1 MDGVK
6 LYMAVAADEYELPLC
21 VTDKPKELAVMFGVS
36 LQQIYDYIYHNRTN
50 RRYKVKFIK
59 IICDGGDC

>member
-21 VTDKPKELAVMFGVS
+21 VTDKPKELAIMFGVS
-36 LQQIYDYIYHNRTN
+36 LQQINDYIYHNRTN
-50 RRYKVKFIK
+50 RKLF
-59 IICDGGDC
+59 

>member
-1 MDGVK
+1 MDGAK
-6 LYMAVAADEYELPLC
+6 LYMAVAADEYELPLY
-21 VTDKPKELAVMFGVS
+21 VTDKPKELAIMFGVS

-59 IICDGGDC
+59 IISDGGDC